1 MILSDGQIIQLMK
14 TKELVIHGFR
24 EKNLT
29 PNGYD
34 VSVAEISISGGEP
47 IKEGEIIIP
56 KGTWF
61 AVSTEEYFEF
71 PGNIA
76 GQIWIR
82 TSWARK
88 GVLASFGMI
97 DAGFNGNLTLSA
109 FNTHQDIEMP
119 IGDTFAQ
126 IAFLMLGDCADKTYE
141 VRSGHYQGQK
151 GIKL

>member
-1 MILSDGQIIQLMK
+1 MILSDGQIMQLMK

-109 FNTHQDIEMP
+109 FNTHQDIHISM
-119 IGDTFAQ
+119 GDTFAQ
-126 IAFLMLGDCADKTYE
+126 IAFLMLEQGAEKQYAE
-141 VRSGHYQGQK
+141 RSGNYQGQR
-151 GIKL
+151 GVRL